1 MKKGIAAL
9 MALLLLSGCAAPAEN
24 TEQAAEYRMVT
35 MDEAIELMETED
47 DYIILD
53 VRTEQEY
60 AEGHIPGSVNIP
72 LQSIDKVAS
81 LVENKDRPL
90 YVYCQSGF
98 RSGQASDELRQMGYS
113 NVKNIGGF
121 AAYSGKVEK

>member
-1 MKKGIAAL
+1 MGFFNRNDINKGIKEYESVSG
-9 MALLLLSGCAAPAEN
+9 ALL
-24 TEQAAEYRMVT
+24 
-35 MDEAIELMETED
+35 
-47 DYIILD
+47 LD
-53 VRTEQEY
+53 VRTVQEY